1 MTADSWAIPVTLP
14 TGRLRLVTR
23 ARLTGSAAVSNT
35 MGMVV
40 VAAFAA
46 SAAGVEVAAMM
57 AT

>member
-1 MTADSWAIPVTLP
+1 MTADSWVIPVTLP

-23 ARLTGSAAVSNT
+23 TRLTGSAAVSNT
-35 MGMVV
+35 MGMV

>member
-1 MTADSWAIPVTLP
+1 VTADSWVIPVTLP

-40 VAAFAA
+40 AAFAA